1 MIAKNK
7 IEIFIKRMALISVIY
22 GFLHVEIF
30 DEIAIYLIVVSIQF
44 LISILILNY
53 LNPYESILINPLIL
67 LASLIISSIAFWSFF
82 EAAIYL
88 KPLKNTVVLAH
99 WVVLPSSLFILLLS
113 LFKFSKS
120 YIMTIKKSDKT
131 RRIEIVLLGACFVL
145 NLMGIFLN
153 IENVLFSIIL
163 FGLGLTILS
172 SPILLLNFIFLNIN
186 FVYKW
191 HFISYLVLT
200 NSITLFIILL
210 DTNSVSY
217 NISPFGKLFGDYD
230 FIWPTINIVT
240 GVIWTILLLLQQKTG
255 SKDNVNDGRELKAE
269 SQTSKI

>member
-7 IEIFIKRMALISVIY
+7 IEIFIKRMALVSVIY

-30 DEIAIYLIVVSIQF
+30 NKIAIYLIVVSIQF

-120 YIMTIKKSDKT
+120 YIMTIKKPDKT
-131 RRIEIVLLGACFVL
+131 RRIQIILLGVCLVL

-153 IENVLFSIIL
+153 IKNVLFSIIL

-186 FVYKW
+186 IVYKW